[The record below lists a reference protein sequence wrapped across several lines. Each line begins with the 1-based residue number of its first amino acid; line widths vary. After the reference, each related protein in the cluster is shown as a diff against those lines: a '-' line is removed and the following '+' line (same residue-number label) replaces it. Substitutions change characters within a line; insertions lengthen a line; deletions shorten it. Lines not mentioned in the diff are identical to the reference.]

1 MKLEEIFIRLGLPK
15 HADAIF
21 GLLRR
26 KGPLSATEICRETK
40 LHRPTVYR
48 ALSSLTDRHFV
59 FETELGKR
67 RSYHAA
73 NYRLIMQAFTKTC
86 GSITKKIA
94 EKSAADELYAL
105 KEIRFLEG
113 KKGIRAAFDDVVTHL
128 KRGETFYRYTS
139 EKDLDAVNSYLS
151 KDYRALRDRKKLE
164 RMVIS
169 NPVSGMRKRPR
180 LERFVKF
187 IPPQVDLFDQ
197 DIIQLVYGDRISII
211 DLNKERVLII
221 ENQALAEFQKV
232 IFRQLYDKLP
242 LP

>member
-1 MKLEEIFIRLGLPK
+1 MKLEEIFKRLGLPK
-15 HADAIF
+15 HADSIF

-26 KGPLSATEICRETK
+26 KGPLSASEICRETK

-48 ALSSLTDRHFV
+48 ALSSLSARHFV
-59 FETELGKR
+59 FETKLGKR
-67 RSYHAA
+67 RSY
-73 NYRLIMQAFTKTC
+73 
-86 GSITKKIA
+86 
-94 EKSAADELYAL
+94 
-105 KEIRFLEG
+105 
-113 KKGIRAAFDDVVTHL
+113 
-128 KRGETFYRYTS
+128 
-139 EKDLDAVNSYLS
+139 
-151 KDYRALRDRKKLE
+151 RDKKKLE

-187 IPPQVDLFDQ
+187 IPPQMNLFDQ
-197 DIIQLVYGDRISII
+197 DIIQLVYGERISII

-221 ENQALAEFQKV
+221 ENKALAEFQKV